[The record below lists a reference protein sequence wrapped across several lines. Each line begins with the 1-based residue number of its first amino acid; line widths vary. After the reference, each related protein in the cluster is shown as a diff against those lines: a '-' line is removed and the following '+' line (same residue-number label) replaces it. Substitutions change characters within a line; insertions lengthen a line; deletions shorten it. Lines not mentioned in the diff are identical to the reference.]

1 MGVIIFN
8 GVPSTD
14 YGIHVE
20 KPPAYT
26 IPERD
31 YEIIHIPGRNG
42 DVVIDK
48 GSYKN
53 VVRTYD
59 ISVGELD
66 GDFTKLASGISH
78 WLHSVSGYGRLE
90 DSYEPDYFRLA
101 YYNGEVEIEN
111 LFHHAG
117 KATLEFNCKPG
128 RYLKDGE
135 RSIVLSDEHV
145 LLNPTLQTSH
155 PKIVF
160 SVTSTGKFEVNGNVI
175 IAVNATENPICIVID
190 SELQEVYDYDTQES
204 LANNNLCSVQ
214 FANQSFPTLKPGSNS
229 IICHNG
235 VASLEVTPRWW
246 TL

>member
-20 KPPAYT
+20 KPPSYT

-66 GDFTKLASGISH
+66 GDFTKLASGISQ
-78 WLHSVSGYGRLE
+78 WLHSLSGYGRLE

-101 YYNGEVEIEN
+101 YYSGKVEIEN

-117 KATLEFNCKPG
+117 RATLEFNCKPG

-135 RSIVLSDEHV
+135 RPIVLSGEYV
-145 LLNPTLQTSH
+145 LLNPTLQSSY

-160 SVTSTGKFEVNGNVI
+160 SVTNTSRFEVNGNAI
-175 IAVNATENPICIVID
+175 IAVNTTENPIRIVID
-190 SELQEVYDYDTQES
+190 SELQEIYDYDTHEG
-204 LANNNLCSVQ
+204 LTNNNLYSVQ
-214 FANQSFPTLKPGSNS
+214 LASQSFPTFKPGSNS
-229 IICHNG
+229 IICRSG
-235 VASLEVTPRWW
+235 VTSLEVTPRWW